1 MRNSYI
7 AAGIAIVTLIL
18 VSSVFNSF
26 DSSAQ
31 NN

>member
-7 AAGIAIVTLIL
+7 AAGIAVVTLVL

-26 DSSAQ
+26 DPSAQ
-31 NN
+31 HN